1 MKFSRHI
8 QTALA
13 LSLAI
18 CLSASDARADAYILV
33 NAGRGPVKVYYPD
46 SYNPNEPLP
55 LIMALHGY
63 TSNGSGC
70 ENRFQLRQY
79 VDSRRFIYFT
89 PEGSINS
96 QGWQYWNGTDVCCDY
111 EDSNPDDS
119 GYLQTLIAQISAL
132 LAVDTQ
138 RISSVGYSNGG
149 FMSHRLA
156 CEVPE
161 LFASIV
167 SIAGLNWQN
176 PSNCPANEPV
186 SVLQIHGTNDTII
199 PYSWGLNLGAESSA
213 RHWAGVG
220 QCDTAPDLS
229 LPNINLTTSI
239 AGNETTRA
247 IWRNCNP
254 GGDSE
259 LWSVWGGTHSFN
271 YVSDLGSLI
280 LDWIEARPKPLM
292 SENYCQSGPNS
303 LSSTGATIELGGY
316 PSLSSNDLSLRAYP
330 LPDGQFGIF
339 FTGVSQQSPSVPFG
353 NGYRCVRTLGLQRL
367 NPAVQI
373 QSWEANRALDL
384 NAAPLNTLQAG
395 DTRYFQFWYRDPSA
409 GGAAFNLTDGLELTL
424 WP

>member
-1 MKFSRHI
+1 MKLSRHL
-8 QTALA
+8 QTVLA
-13 LSLAI
+13 VSLAI
-18 CLSASDARADAYILV
+18 CLSASETRADAYILV
-33 NAGRGPVKVYYPD
+33 NAGRGPVKVYYPN

-63 TSNGSGC
+63 SSNGAGC
-70 ENRFQLRQY
+70 ESRFQLRQH

-96 QGWQYWNGTDVCCDY
+96 QGWQYWNGTDACCDY
-111 EDSNPDDS
+111 ENSNPDDS
-119 GYLQTLIAQISAL
+119 GYLQTLIAQISTL
-132 LAVDTQ
+132 LSVDRQ

-176 PSNCPANEPV
+176 PSQCPADEPV
-186 SVLQIHGTNDTII
+186 SVLQIHGTNDSSI
-199 PYSWGLNLGAESSA
+199 PYSWGFNLGAESSA
-213 RHWAGVG
+213 RHWAAVG
-220 QCDTAPDLS
+220 QCDLIPDLS
-229 LPNINLTTSI
+229 LPPIDLNPFIS
-239 AGNETTRA
+239 GNETARA
-247 IWRNCNP
+247 VWRNCNP

-259 LWSVWGGTHSFN
+259 LWTVWGGTHDFN
-271 YVSDLGSLI
+271 YVSNLGSII
-280 LDWIEARPKPLM
+280 LDWIELRPKPLM
-292 SENYCQSGPNS
+292 STNYCQSGPNS
-303 LSSTGATIELGGY
+303 ISSAGATIELSGY
-316 PSLSSNDLSLRAYP
+316 PSFSSDDLSLRSYP

-339 FTGVSQQSPSVPFG
+339 FAGVSQQSPGVPFG
-353 NGYRCVRTLGLQRL
+353 NGYRCVQTLGLQRL
-367 NPAVQI
+367 NPAVQV

-384 NAAPLNTLQAG
+384 STSPLDALQPG

-409 GGAAFNLTDGLELTL
+409 GGAPFNLTDGLELTL